1 MFLRMGKRGVTE
13 VLFTANV
20 PGGVF
25 LKGMLRD
32 AKQNPEAAS
41 AIWSGLLHICASRS
55 VLLDTQ

>member
-1 MFLRMGKRGVTE
+1 MGKRGVTE

-25 LKGMLRD
+25 PKGMLHD

-41 AIWSGLLHICASRS
+41 AIWSGMLHICASRS
-55 VLLDTQ
+55 VLLDT

>member
-25 LKGMLRD
+25 PKGMLRD

-41 AIWSGLLHICASRS
+41 AIWSGMLHICASRS
-55 VLLDTQ
+55 VLLDT